1 MSQPDIQTLKI
12 LLEREEADRE
22 TAEIG
27 MRQAERYLSRVD
39 EQMAQFDKYRAD
51 YIARWQDE
59 FGHHG
64 GIEILRCYRSYMGRL
79 DEAISQL
86 TAQQTH
92 AQASL
97 RRARTLLLEA
107 ETRVAGI
114 RKLMD
119 RRIETHERGERRREQ
134 KHTDEMAQRAAWLN
148 RPGAAMGAIS

>member
-1 MSQPDIQTLKI
+1 MSQPDIQTLQI

-27 MRQAERYLSRVD
+27 MRQAERHLSRVD
-39 EQMAQFDKYRAD
+39 QQMVQFEKYRSD

-59 FGHHG
+59 FGHHW

-79 DEAISQL
+79 DDAISQL

-114 RKLMD
+114 RKLME
-119 RRIETHERGERRREQ
+119 RRVENHERGERRREQ
-134 KHTDEMAQRAAWLN
+134 KHTDEMAQRSAWIS

>member
-27 MRQAERYLSRVD
+27 MRQAERYLSRID
-39 EQMAQFDKYRAD
+39 QQMAQFEKYRGD

-97 RRARTLLLEA
+97 RRARALLLEA
-107 ETRVAGI
+107 ETRVAAI
-114 RKLMD
+114 RKLME
-119 RRIETHERGERRREQ
+119 RRIETHELAESRRDQ
-134 KHTDEMAQRAAWLN
+134 KHTDEMAQRAAWAS
-148 RPGAAMGAIS
+148 RPSATVGAVS

>member
-1 MSQPDIQTLKI
+1 MSQPDIQTLQI
-12 LLEREEADRE
+12 LLEREEAERE

-27 MRQAERYLSRVD
+27 MRQAERHLSRVD
-39 EQMAQFDKYRAD
+39 QQMVQFEKYRSD

-79 DEAISQL
+79 DDAISQL

-97 RRARTLLLEA
+97 RRARSLLLEA

-114 RKLMD
+114 RKLME
-119 RRIETHERGERRREQ
+119 RRVESHERGERRREQ
-134 KHTDEMAQRAAWLN
+134 KHTDEMAQRSAWIS